1 MAISL
6 RGNLINETVG
16 LKTRVS
22 IDQKSLVASWVKFGV
37 QTINELATGGDFGK
51 NSNNYCANLTG
62 EA

>member
-37 QTINELATGGDFGK
+37 HTINELATGGDFGK
-51 NSNNYCANLTG
+51 KSNN
-62 EA
+62 